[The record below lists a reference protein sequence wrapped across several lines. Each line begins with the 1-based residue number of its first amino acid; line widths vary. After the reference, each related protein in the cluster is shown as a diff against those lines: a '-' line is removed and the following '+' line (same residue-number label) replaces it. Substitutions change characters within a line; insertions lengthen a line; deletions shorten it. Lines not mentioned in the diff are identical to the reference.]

1 MINLESVQCQL
12 NNSNASHLIIV
23 LVVGSQLSP
32 SLDVFI
38 AIMKLANA
46 LLHQGNTAVQV
57 MEKIHW
63 RIPHHYLVTFVT
75 RRHSFN
81 SCANQKQRNSS
92 AGYTLILKM
101 QRLS

>member
-1 MINLESVQCQL
+1 MSLGNSVISLESVQCQL

-23 LVVGSQLSP
+23 LVVGSQLSL
-32 SLDVFI
+32 SLNVFI

-46 LLHQGNTAVQV
+46 LLHQGNAAVQV

-63 RIPHHYLVTFVT
+63 RIPYHYYLITFVI

-92 AGYTLILKM
+92 VGYTLT
-101 QRLS
+101 